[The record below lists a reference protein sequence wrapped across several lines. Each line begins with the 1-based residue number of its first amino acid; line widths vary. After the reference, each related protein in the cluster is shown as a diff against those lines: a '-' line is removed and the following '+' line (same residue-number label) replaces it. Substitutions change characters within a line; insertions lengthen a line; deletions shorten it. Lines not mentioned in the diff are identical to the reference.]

1 MSLQEYLAYT
11 FSAPLGATKLYINMF
26 FNLLGKYMYI
36 VLWPPTMSIMIFN
49 GVLSLK
55 GGEIAVWGRARVN

>member
-11 FSAPLGATKLYINMF
+11 FSTPLGATKLYINMF

-36 VLWPPTMSIMIFN
+36 VLWPPTMPIMIFN

-55 GGEIAVWGRARVN
+55 GAKWQSGGGLE